1 MDYKKQVEEITK
13 YFKDSE
19 KNEKDF
25 KIGIEFEHFVIDKD
39 TLETISYYGD
49 GGVQE
54 TLKELES
61 NGWIGDYEG
70 EYLLGLNNKN
80 QVITLEPGSQL
91 EFSIKP
97 QKNIMDIEREYFEF
111 LKEIIP
117 ILERKNQG
125 LIAVGYHP
133 ETRIED
139 IKILPKKRYSYMFE
153 YFKDKGSHA
162 HNMMKGTASVQIAF
176 DFKSEEDYIKKFK
189 VGNALAPVMY
199 GIFDNAFYFE
209 GQVWERHNLRSYIW
223 ENCDNDRSGIVDG
236 AFDEDFGYEKYAEYI
251 LNGPPIFMDDGKRM
265 YSTGNKSFKEIFNP
279 ENYSMEELEHGL
291 TMFFPDVRT
300 KKYVEIRMMD
310 AIPYPLNLA
319 SIALWKGILYDE
331 DNLNQVYEYIED
343 IEMEDIDKAKTSILE
358 KGLDGELKGRTIF
371 EIAKWLIELAKTGLG
386 SDESKYILPLQKM
399 IMDKKN
405 PYEIIKEKEH
415 LGKKEALKWC
425 ILNNLQEVR

>member
-19 KNEKDF
+19 KNEEDF

-343 IEMEDIDKAKTSILE
+343 IEMEDIDKAKTSILK

>member
-19 KNEKDF
+19 KNEEDF

-251 LNGPPIFMDDGKRM
+251 LNGPPILMDDGKRM

-343 IEMEDIDKAKTSILE
+343 IEMEDIDKAKTSILK

>member
-19 KNEKDF
+19 KNEEDF

-80 QVITLEPGSQL
+80 QMITLEPGSQL

-343 IEMEDIDKAKTSILE
+343 IEMEDIDKAKTSILK

>member
-19 KNEKDF
+19 KNEEDF

>member
-1 MDYKKQVEEITK
+1 VDYKKQVEEITK

-19 KNEKDF
+19 KNEEDF

-343 IEMEDIDKAKTSILE
+343 IEMEDIDKAKTSILK

>member
-1 MDYKKQVEEITK
+1 
-13 YFKDSE
+13 
-19 KNEKDF
+19 
-25 KIGIEFEHFVIDKD
+25 
-39 TLETISYYGD
+39 
-49 GGVQE
+49 
-54 TLKELES
+54 
-61 NGWIGDYEG
+61 
-70 EYLLGLNNKN
+70 
-80 QVITLEPGSQL
+80 
-91 EFSIKP
+91 
-97 QKNIMDIEREYFEF
+97 
-111 LKEIIP
+111 
-117 ILERKNQG
+117 
-125 LIAVGYHP
+125 
-133 ETRIED
+133 
-139 IKILPKKRYSYMFE
+139 
-153 YFKDKGSHA
+153 
-162 HNMMKGTASVQIAF
+162 
-176 DFKSEEDYIKKFK
+176 
-189 VGNALAPVMY
+189 
-199 GIFDNAFYFE
+199 
-209 GQVWERHNLRSYIW
+209 
-223 ENCDNDRSGIVDG
+223 
-236 AFDEDFGYEKYAEYI
+236 
-251 LNGPPIFMDDGKRM
+251 MDDGKRM